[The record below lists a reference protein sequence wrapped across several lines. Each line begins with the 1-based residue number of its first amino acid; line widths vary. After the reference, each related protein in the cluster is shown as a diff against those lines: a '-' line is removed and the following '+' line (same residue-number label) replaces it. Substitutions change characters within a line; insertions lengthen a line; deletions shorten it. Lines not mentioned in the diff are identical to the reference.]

1 MDRRPFAPRSALR
14 RHTTDLAQSVQ
25 ALARRTRKVMIG
37 SAGGATQHGLRVAV
51 VDGIVNESSGIRVRR
66 RHRLLRTQ
74 WRHRCDPIIIMVLTM
89 LLLTMRYGT
98 HSSSKVSSGMGGAR
112 QPPHRHLQPTTSA
125 RPVSRRTR
133 RGTSSASG
141 AERTA
146 RPPAA
151 DAGVNAKEAL
161 RASSPSVRPPPRLAP
176 RLLSVNCKKDEE
188 LHAPCARTPA
198 RSRSS

>member
-98 HSSSKVSSGMGGAR
+98 HSSSKVSSGMGGR
-112 QPPHRHLQPTTSA
+112 DNHLIDTYNQ
-125 RPVSRRTR
+125 
-133 RGTSSASG
+133 
-141 AERTA
+141 
-146 RPPAA
+146 
-151 DAGVNAKEAL
+151 L
-161 RASSPSVRPPPRLAP
+161 
-176 RLLSVNCKKDEE
+176 
-188 LHAPCARTPA
+188 PA
-198 RSRSS
+198 RGRSRGGRGEGHRVPPEPSAQPAPLPPMLE